1 MRFGEMP
8 QMNKKTETVEIPE
21 NEIENDLRGIE
32 NAENR
37 EQVIEKS
44 QEARKNLLGRIL
56 KSKIVDLAGDII
68 PGVDIP
74 KMAAEAYVGK
84 TTSGEILSN
93 EKRFS
98 YMAISA
104 VTALAYGLA
113 MNEAGGAAVAARGT
127 AAFLSSTE
135 FGPEV
140 IKMVAEKLQSNKP
153 NVAEFMHRSA
163 DYFKE
168 KKDLFIEASANMVRS
183 LNMSM

>member
-1 MRFGEMP
+1 
-8 QMNKKTETVEIPE
+8 MNNKAEEIGNPI
-21 NEIENDLRGIE
+21 NEIEKDLRSIE
-32 NAENR
+32 NEESR

-44 QEARKNLLGRIL
+44 QEARKNLFERIL
-56 KSKIVDLAGDII
+56 KSKIADLAGDVV

-74 KMAAEAYVGK
+74 KMITEAYVGK

-98 YMAISA
+98 YVAISA
-104 VTALAYGLA
+104 ATALAYGLA

-140 IKMVAEKLQSNKP
+140 VKMIADKLQSSKP
-153 NVAEFMHRSA
+153 NVAEFMHRTA
-163 DYFKE
+163 DYFRE
-168 KKDLFIEASANMVRS
+168 KKDLFIMAGADVVRS